1 MASRAETVPLYNIDI
16 KRLTFENYMLK
27 SKYINGV
34 IDIMFFIGFSVIAFL
49 WFFFFVSFTIVS
61 YIGYSINI
69 LYTKIF
75 KRNKQ

>member
-1 MASRAETVPLYNIDI
+1 
-16 KRLTFENYMLK
+16 MLK